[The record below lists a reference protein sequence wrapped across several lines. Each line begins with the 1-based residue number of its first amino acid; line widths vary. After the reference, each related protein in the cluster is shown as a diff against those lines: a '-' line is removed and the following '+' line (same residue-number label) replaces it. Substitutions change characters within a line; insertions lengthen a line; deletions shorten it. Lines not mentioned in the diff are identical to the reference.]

1 MSDDNIILF
10 PTDRIKNKQQTG
22 TKNTKFQKQIEKE
35 QTQKFVESAVDDIAM
50 KLLHNFVDLAMK
62 TNTDVFTRDFSYL
75 VDVLRA
81 TIKRDFGLNHIV
93 HKITDNTVELIHD
106 NAGNTRAR
114 IDYSN
119 INREFKAVG
128 GRLGNTPIMV
138 LSTGIGT
145 DNIDIVLNELS
156 LLINFDMTTR
166 EPLEYQKSIRLIRLG
181 TS

>member
-22 TKNTKFQKQIEKE
+22 TKHTKFQKQIEKE
-35 QTQKFVESAVDDIAM
+35 QTNKFIESAVDDIAM

-62 TNTDVFTRDFSYL
+62 TQSETFTRDFSYL
-75 VDVLRA
+75 VDCLRA

-93 HKITDNTVELIHD
+93 HKIVDNTVELQHD

-119 INREFKAVG
+119 INQIDFRPKKDKTIKPLSDEVKDELTNGGIEF
-128 GRLGNTPIMV
+128 TPDFDPHD
-138 LSTGIGT
+138 
-145 DNIDIVLNELS
+145 DN
-156 LLINFDMTTR
+156 
-166 EPLEYQKSIRLIRLG
+166 
-181 TS
+181 

>member
-1 MSDDNIILF
+1 VSDDNVILF
-10 PTDRIKNKQQTG
+10 PTDRIKNSKQTG

-62 TNTDVFTRDFSYL
+62 TNTETFTRDFSYL

-119 INREFKAVG
+119 INKIDFRPK
-128 GRLGNTPIMV
+128 
-138 LSTGIGT
+138 T
-145 DNIDIVLNELS
+145 DR
-156 LLINFDMTTR
+156 TK
-166 EPLEYQKSIRLIRLG
+166 EPLSEEVKDELTGVDFIPDFDPSDNDN
-181 TS
+181 

>member
-1 MSDDNIILF
+1 VSDDNIILF

-119 INREFKAVG
+119 INKIDFRPK
-128 GRLGNTPIMV
+128 
-138 LSTGIGT
+138 T
-145 DNIDIVLNELS
+145 DR
-156 LLINFDMTTR
+156 TK
-166 EPLEYQKSIRLIRLG
+166 EPLSEEVKDELTGVDFIPDFDPSDNDN
-181 TS
+181 

>member
-1 MSDDNIILF
+1 VSDDNVILF
-10 PTDRIKNKQQTG
+10 PTDRIKNSKQTG

-119 INREFKAVG
+119 IN
-128 GRLGNTPIMV
+128 
-138 LSTGIGT
+138 
-145 DNIDIVLNELS
+145 NID
-156 LLINFDMTTR
+156 FRPKTDRTK
-166 EPLEYQKSIRLIRLG
+166 EPLSEEVKDELTGVDFIPDFDPSDNDN
-181 TS
+181 

>member
-1 MSDDNIILF
+1 VSDDNVILF
-10 PTDRIKNKQQTG
+10 PTDRIKNSKQTG

-62 TNTDVFTRDFSYL
+62 TNTDVFTKDFSYL

-119 INREFKAVG
+119 INK
-128 GRLGNTPIMV
+128 
-138 LSTGIGT
+138 
-145 DNIDIVLNELS
+145 IDFRPKV
-156 LLINFDMTTR
+156 DRTK
-166 EPLEYQKSIRLIRLG
+166 EPLSEEVKDELTGVDFIPDFDPSDNDN
-181 TS
+181 

>member
-1 MSDDNIILF
+1 MSDDNVILF
-10 PTDRIKNKQQTG
+10 PTNRIKNSDNTG
-22 TKNTKFQKQIEKE
+22 VKNTKFQKQIEKE
-35 QTQKFVESAVDDIAM
+35 QTAKFIESAVDDIAM

-119 INREFKAVG
+119 INKIDFRPKAD
-128 GRLGNTPIMV
+128 RTK
-138 LSTGIGT
+138 
-145 DNIDIVLNELS
+145 
-156 LLINFDMTTR
+156 
-166 EPLEYQKSIRLIRLG
+166 EPLSEEVKDELTGVDFIPDFDPSDNDN
-181 TS
+181 

>member
-1 MSDDNIILF
+1 MSDDNVILF
-10 PTDRIKNKQQTG
+10 PTDRIKNSKQTG

-119 INREFKAVG
+119 INKIDFRPKAD
-128 GRLGNTPIMV
+128 RTK
-138 LSTGIGT
+138 
-145 DNIDIVLNELS
+145 
-156 LLINFDMTTR
+156 
-166 EPLEYQKSIRLIRLG
+166 EPLSEEVKDELTGVDFIPDFDPSDNDN
-181 TS
+181 